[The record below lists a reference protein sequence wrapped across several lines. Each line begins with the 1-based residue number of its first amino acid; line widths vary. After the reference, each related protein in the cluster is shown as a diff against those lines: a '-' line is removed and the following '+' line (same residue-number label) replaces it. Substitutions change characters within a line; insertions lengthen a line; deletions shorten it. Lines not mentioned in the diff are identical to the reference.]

1 MRNVL
6 LTCLSILLICALC
19 FTGCDKADGGSGS
32 KGSDTTKNE
41 AGSRGS
47 TLNVLKWD
55 APGNEVN
62 ANELTAEITK
72 EYGENYEVK
81 LNKKIP
87 CIFGDTDIFGIM
99 KVDFDK
105 NFVKI

>member
-1 MRNVL
+1 MGMYKV
-6 LTCLSILLICALC
+6 
-19 FTGCDKADGGSGS
+19 S
-32 KGSDTTKNE
+32 KEFVDYVCGKN
-41 AGSRGS
+41 
-47 TLNVLKWD
+47 
-55 APGNEVN
+55 NEVN